1 MTRVGPSTHILIVD
15 DDRLILSTLAE
26 GLRKGG
32 YRVSEAG
39 DAAAARELAGRDK
52 PDLALLDVRMPGG
65 SGIEL
70 AQDLA
75 SEHCVPF
82 IFLSA
87 YDDPAII
94 EKATE
99 LGALGNLVKP
109 LDLPQIIPS
118 IEAALA
124 RAAQIRSLQQT
135 SAQSSHALEI
145 GREISIAVGILM
157 ERRGLTREA
166 ALEILRSAA
175 RSRRRR
181 MQEIAESLIQSL
193 ETVNTLALV
202 QDDPG

>member
-1 MTRVGPSTHILIVD
+1 MTRVGPGTHILIVD

-52 PDLALLDVRMPGG
+52 PDLALLDVRIPGG

-99 LGALGNLVKP
+99 LGALGYLVKP
-109 LDLPQIIPS
+109 LDVPQIIPS

-124 RAAQIRSLQQT
+124 RSAQIRSLTDTGEQLSQ
-135 SAQSSHALEI
+135 ALES
-145 GREISIAVGILM
+145 GRETSMAIGILM
-157 ERRGLTREA
+157 ERRALDRDEA
-166 ALEILRSAA
+166 FQALRSYA
-175 RSRRRR
+175 RSQRRRIHEVAA
-181 MQEIAESLIQSL
+181 EIVDAVEK
-193 ETVNTLALV
+193 VNKA
-202 QDDPG
+202 GRAR